1 MVFLFLGEGG
11 SSIDS
16 TIIGLSRLFWV
27 KEWKLLLVIPSLA
40 VICGCNMKEA
50 FVSSTTKLQASAGSF
65 FKESSF
71 TLGLKRFLLKTPGL
85 YYIELNLTW

>member
-1 MVFLFLGEGG
+1 MDYPVSEANLEP
-11 SSIDS
+11 DS
-16 TIIGLSRLFWV
+16 CDPSENSKRNKNLYT
-27 KEWKLLLVIPSLA
+27 VIPSLA